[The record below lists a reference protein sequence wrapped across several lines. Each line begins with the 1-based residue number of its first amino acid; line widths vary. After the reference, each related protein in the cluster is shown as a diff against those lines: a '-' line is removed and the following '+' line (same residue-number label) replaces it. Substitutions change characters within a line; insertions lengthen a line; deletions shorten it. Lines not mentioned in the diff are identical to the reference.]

1 MDDLRGHTPGIDRLR
16 DSNGEVKELGA
27 GALFPAR
34 VESHRN
40 SDSIRNKSKISC
52 RLPRNGALVAAAV
65 ETRELCPTVR
75 KLVVKEKLEALVAEM
90 IERKIY
96 LDEALGE
103 FEKRFIQNALTKT
116 RGNQTKAAQVLG
128 VHRNTL
134 NRKIAQH
141 KLNGHR

>member
-1 MDDLRGHTPGIDRLR
+1 M
-16 DSNGEVKELGA
+16 
-27 GALFPAR
+27 
-34 VESHRN
+34 
-40 SDSIRNKSKISC
+40 
-52 RLPRNGALVAAAV
+52 
-65 ETRELCPTVR
+65 
-75 KLVVKEKLEALVAEM
+75 KEKLESLVAEM
-90 IERKIY
+90 IDRRIY

-134 NRKIAQH
+134 NRKIVQY